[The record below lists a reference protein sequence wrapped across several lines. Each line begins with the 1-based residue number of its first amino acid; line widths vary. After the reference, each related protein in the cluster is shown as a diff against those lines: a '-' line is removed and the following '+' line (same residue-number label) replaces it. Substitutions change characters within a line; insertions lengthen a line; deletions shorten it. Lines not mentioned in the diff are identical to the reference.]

1 MGRKVAEMRATWPVT
16 SVPLVLGKRS
26 LMTEA
31 THQTEK
37 LEFKAELKQL
47 LHLITH
53 SLYSNKEIFLRELIS
68 NASDAIN
75 KIKFDSLAHEEKLE
89 GNKDW
94 KIKIIP
100 DREAGTLTVSDN
112 GIGMSRDSIVE
123 NLGTIAKSGTRA
135 FLENLQNKELREKP
149 ELIGQ
154 FGVGFYSAFM
164 VADRVTVLSRMAGE
178 PRDGVRWESDGQ
190 GEFTVENIDKPA
202 RGTEVILHLKPEE
215 QGFLD
220 PYCLQQIVKKFSDF
234 IEHPVVMDVEKTDD
248 NKNKTLV
255 EETLNARKAIWLR
268 SKSENTAEEY
278 NTFYKQIAGDIED
291 PAKVIHYTAEGIN
304 QFKVLLYVPAHRP
317 FELQWGGEVKFGPK
331 LYIQRVLIMDHCEA
345 LLPPYLRFIK
355 GVVDC
360 SDLPL
365 NISREMLQHNPL
377 LEKIKSNLV
386 RSVLKAL
393 EEMKTDEEE
402 KYRKLH
408 RELGAILKEG
418 LSRDWSNREKIADL
432 LLFESLKTPAG
443 EYTTLEKY
451 VEAMPADQKAIWYL
465 IGESR
470 EMLEHSPYLETF
482 RARGQD
488 VLLLTDP
495 IDEFALP
502 SLGKYKDRELKG
514 VDRDEPEESKEEAG
528 KKTEMQEQF
537 KQLFD
542 YLRGKLPEVSD
553 IRLSSRL
560 KDSAACLVAGSGSMS
575 AHLERLMQR
584 MGRAEEMEP
593 ARRILEL
600 NGEHPAVR
608 ALQQLYEK
616 DAQDPRV
623 ESYARLL
630 YDQAVIAEGSRIK
643 DPASFAQ
650 RINEMLVQS
659 VQS

>member
-1 MGRKVAEMRATWPVT
+1 
-16 SVPLVLGKRS
+16 
-26 LMTEA
+26 MTAA
-31 THQTEK
+31 THQPEK
-37 LEFKAELKQL
+37 LEFKTELKQL
-47 LHLITH
+47 LHIITH

-75 KIKFDSLAHEEKLE
+75 KILFDSLGHEEKLE

-100 DREAGTLTVSDN
+100 DREAGTLTISDN
-112 GIGMSRDSIVE
+112 GIGMSRDSAVE

-135 FLENLQNKELREKP
+135 FLESLKNKELHQKP

-164 VADRVTVLSRMAGE
+164 VADRVTVISRMAGD

-190 GEFTVENIDKPA
+190 GEFTVESIEKPT
-202 RGTEVILHLKPEE
+202 RGTDVILHLKEDE
-215 QGFLD
+215 KDFLD
-220 PYCLQQIVKKFSDF
+220 PYRLQQIVKKFSDF
-234 IEHPVVMDVEKTDD
+234 IEHPVVMDVEKTDE
-248 NKNKTLV
+248 NKNKTIV

-268 SKSENTAEEY
+268 SKSENTPEEY
-278 NTFYKQIAGDIED
+278 NTFYKQIAGDSEE
-291 PAKVIHYTAEGIN
+291 PAKVIHYTAEGVN
-304 QFKVLLYVPAHRP
+304 EFKVLLFIPAHRP
-317 FELQWGGEVKFGPK
+317 FELQWGGEIQFGPR

-345 LLPPYLRFIK
+345 LLPSYLRFVK

-393 EEMKTDEEE
+393 EEMKTEEEE
-402 KYRKLH
+402 KYRTFH
-408 RELGAILKEG
+408 HELGAILKEG
-418 LSRDWSNREKIADL
+418 LVRDWSNREKIADL
-432 LLFESLKTPAG
+432 LLFESMKTPAG
-443 EYTTLEKY
+443 QYTTLAKY

-465 IGESR
+465 IGDDR

-502 SLGKYKDRELKG
+502 GLGKYKDKELKA
-514 VDRDEPEESKEEAG
+514 VDRDEPEENKEEAA

-537 KQLFD
+537 QKLFD
-542 YLRGKLPEVSD
+542 YLKSKLTEVSD

-560 KDSAACLVAGSGSMS
+560 KDSAACLVAGSGGMS

-584 MGRAEEMEP
+584 MGRTEEMKP
-593 ARRILEL
+593 VRRILEL

-608 ALQQLYEK
+608 ALQQLYHSN
-616 DAQDPRV
+616 AQDPRV

-630 YDQAVIAEGSRIK
+630 YDQAVIAEGSRIA
-643 DPASFAQ
+643 DPTGFAQ
-650 RINEMLVQS
+650 RINELLVQS
-659 VQS
+659 AQTGTTQ

>member
-1 MGRKVAEMRATWPVT
+1 
-16 SVPLVLGKRS
+16 
-26 LMTEA
+26 MTAA

-100 DREAGTLTVSDN
+100 DRAAGTLTISDN
-112 GIGMSRDSIVE
+112 GIGMSRDSAIAD
-123 NLGTIAKSGTRA
+123 LGTIAKSGTRA
-135 FLENLQNKELREKP
+135 FLESLKNRDIREQP

-164 VADRVTVLSRMAGE
+164 VADRVTVLSRMAGN

-190 GEFTVENIDKPA
+190 GEYTVEDIEKPT
-202 RGTEVILHLKPEE
+202 RGTDVILHLKPEE
-215 QGFLD
+215 QDFLD
-220 PYCLQQIVKKFSDF
+220 PYRLRLIVKKFSDF
-234 IEHPVVMDVEKTDD
+234 IEHSVVMDVEKTDE
-248 NKNKTLV
+248 NNNKTIV

-268 SKSENTAEEY
+268 SKLENTTEEY

-304 QFKVLLYVPAHRP
+304 EFKVLLYIPAHRP
-317 FELQWGGEVKFGPK
+317 FELQWSGDVKFGPK

-345 LLPPYLRFIK
+345 LLPPYLRFVK

-377 LEKIKSNLV
+377 LEKIKSNVV

-393 EEMKTDEEE
+393 EEMKTEEEE
-402 KYRKLH
+402 KYLKFH

-443 EYTTLEKY
+443 QYTTLAKY
-451 VEAMPADQKAIWYL
+451 VEAMPVEQKA
-465 IGESR
+465 
-470 EMLEHSPYLETF
+470 
-482 RARGQD
+482 
-488 VLLLTDP
+488 
-495 IDEFALP
+495 
-502 SLGKYKDRELKG
+502 
-514 VDRDEPEESKEEAG
+514 
-528 KKTEMQEQF
+528 
-537 KQLFD
+537 
-542 YLRGKLPEVSD
+542 
-553 IRLSSRL
+553 
-560 KDSAACLVAGSGSMS
+560 
-575 AHLERLMQR
+575 
-584 MGRAEEMEP
+584 
-593 ARRILEL
+593 
-600 NGEHPAVR
+600 
-608 ALQQLYEK
+608 
-616 DAQDPRV
+616 
-623 ESYARLL
+623 
-630 YDQAVIAEGSRIK
+630 
-643 DPASFAQ
+643 
-650 RINEMLVQS
+650 
-659 VQS
+659 